1 MGLHDEAKLDRK
13 FVEFAKLMNI
23 HLNHFPK
30 HEKYGLA
37 LEIRRT
43 AYAVY
48 GFIVEAQKR
57 YHKKT
62 ALSSLDVEHEKLRML
77 VRLAFELGYFEFKD
91 GKREQ
96 KSPAAAGEHR
106 YLALS
111 RLVDELGR
119 MIGGWLVVDRQ
130 LATREALPLRR
141 GFHGSL
147 IVPAASNAR
156 GDGALRDSGLARPLG
171 NSHRGAANRDA
182 VIVSPVVGLL
192 DGGSPS
198 AVTRRIVGAGGTAI
212 QRGASR
218 SSAHVG
224 HECLERVAPA
234 LADGNSTASVPLE
247 IAPARI
253 VAARQHVFPRLAFT
267 VKLGPAVL
275 MALGLRRHF
284 PLFDAETPAG
294 ASRSLVEISGLRNF
308 LAAAIATTKPL
319 RAALRGV
326 FGARNRRKFAESLAC
341 KVGGFGHGFTC
352 LSEMQYST
360 T

>member
-37 LEIRRT
+37 LEIRRA

-119 MIGGWLVVDRQ
+119 MIGGWIVVDRQ
-130 LATREALPLRR
+130 LATREALPLQRR
-141 GFHGSL
+141 FHGSL
-147 IVPAASNAR
+147 IAPAASDAR
-156 GDGALRDSGLARPLG
+156 GDGAFRDADLARPLG
-171 NSHRGAANRDA
+171 NGHRGAANRDV

-192 DGGSPS
+192 DGGSPA
-198 AVTRRIVGAGGTAI
+198 AVTRRIVGAGNTAI
-212 QRGASR
+212 QRGSGRAR
-218 SSAHVG
+218 AHVG
-224 HECLERVAPA
+224 DKCLERVAPA
-234 LADGNSTASVPLE
+234 FADRDSGAAIPLE
-247 IAPARI
+247 IVPGRV
-253 VAARQHVFPRLAFT
+253 VAARDHVFPRLALT
-267 VKLGPAVL
+267 VKPCAAVVV
-275 MALGLRRHF
+275 ALSLCRRF
-284 PLFDAETPAG
+284 PLFDSKAPAG
-294 ASRSLVEISGLRNF
+294 ARRPLVQVGGLRNL
-308 LAAAIATTKPL
+308 LAATVAAAEPL

-341 KVGGFGHGFTC
+341 KVVGFGHGFTC
-352 LSEMQYST
+352 LSEMKHST